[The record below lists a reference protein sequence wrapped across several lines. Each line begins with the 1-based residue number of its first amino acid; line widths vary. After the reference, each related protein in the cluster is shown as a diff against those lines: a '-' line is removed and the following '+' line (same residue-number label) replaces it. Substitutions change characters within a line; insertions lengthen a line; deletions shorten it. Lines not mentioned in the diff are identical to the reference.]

1 MRQFDVFVWGGEE
14 FTPPFTDSAL
24 EWFLGNDFNAGLEKS
39 EAEWIVFAH
48 KSINIDRRF
57 LNDLADTIAGY
68 PMVDAFAPR
77 INYTSART
85 FLSGYRLDARKGLDM
100 LDENAAMRFVATPHP
115 LLAVFSRRIV
125 QRTGAFDQS
134 LCIPVQL
141 VDYAFRMLHAGG
153 KMFSVP
159 SLVACLAPETN
170 VPASASPNEHADD
183 LALALVKAFG
193 YWKNRKFLLRHAS
206 TLRTLWNKRKE
217 LEKMRDKAILL
228 SKLDKKFL
236 DDLA

>member
-1 MRQFDVFVWGGEE
+1 MRQFDVFVWGAEE

-24 EWFLGNDFNAGLEKS
+24 GWFPGDDFNEGLEKS
-39 EAEWIVFAH
+39 DAEWIVFAH
-48 KSINIDRRF
+48 KSINVDRQF
-57 LNDLADTIAGY
+57 LNDLADSIAGY

-77 INYTSART
+77 INNQTART
-85 FLSGYRLDARKGLDM
+85 FLSGYRLDAREGIAM
-100 LDENAAMRFVATPHP
+100 LDENATMRYVATPHP

-141 VDYAFRMLHAGG
+141 VDYALRMLHAGG

-159 SLVACLAPETN
+159 YLVARFNPEAS
-170 VPASASPNEHADD
+170 VPDTASVYENADD
-183 LALALVKAFG
+183 FALALVKAFG
-193 YWKNRKFLLRHAS
+193 YWKNRKFLLHHAG

-217 LEKMRDKAILL
+217 LENKRDKAILL

-236 DDLA
+236 TDLA

>member
-1 MRQFDVFVWGGEE
+1 
-14 FTPPFTDSAL
+14 
-24 EWFLGNDFNAGLEKS
+24 
-39 EAEWIVFAH
+39 
-48 KSINIDRRF
+48 
-57 LNDLADTIAGY
+57 
-68 PMVDAFAPR
+68 
-77 INYTSART
+77 
-85 FLSGYRLDARKGLDM
+85 
-100 LDENAAMRFVATPHP
+100 
-115 LLAVFSRRIV
+115 
-125 QRTGAFDQS
+125 
-134 LCIPVQL
+134 
-141 VDYAFRMLHAGG
+141 MLHAGG

-217 LEKMRDKAILL
+217 LENMRDKAILL